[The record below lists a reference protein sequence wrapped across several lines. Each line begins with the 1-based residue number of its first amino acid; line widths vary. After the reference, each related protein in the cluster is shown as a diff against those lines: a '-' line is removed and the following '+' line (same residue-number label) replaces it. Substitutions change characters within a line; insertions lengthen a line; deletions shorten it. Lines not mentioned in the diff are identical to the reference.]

1 MAVKRI
7 SDPMRDEELL
17 VALANTGHDETDELA
32 DGSSVK
38 LWWQR
43 LDSSDP
49 QVPTGAGTA
58 DDLRRLRA
66 ARDLVRAVALRN
78 NGVAAEAEIGALD
91 GTPLQ
96 FDWTDGPVLRA
107 PGAASLPQYVVGAAV
122 LALVRA
128 SARPGWSR
136 VKACRG
142 PDCGWV
148 FVDRSRNGSRR
159 WCQMSECGNR
169 AKAAAFRARA
179 RQSARR

>member
-1 MAVKRI
+1 MTVKRI
-7 SDPMRDEELL
+7 SGPTRDVDLL
-17 VALANTGHDETDELA
+17 VALANTDHAGADELV
-32 DGSSVK
+32 DGASVAQ
-38 LWWQR
+38 WWER
-43 LDSSDP
+43 LASPDP
-49 QVPTGAGTA
+49 DVPTGAGTA
-58 DDLRRLRA
+58 EDLRRLHA
-66 ARDLVRAVALRN
+66 ARDLVQAVALRN
-78 NGVAAEAEIGALD
+78 NGVAVEAGVGALG
-91 GTPLQ
+91 GTSLE
-96 FDWTDGPVLRA
+96 FDWTDGPVLRL
-107 PGAASLPQYVVGAAV
+107 PGAASLPQYVVGAIL

-128 SARPGWSR
+128 SSRPDWSR